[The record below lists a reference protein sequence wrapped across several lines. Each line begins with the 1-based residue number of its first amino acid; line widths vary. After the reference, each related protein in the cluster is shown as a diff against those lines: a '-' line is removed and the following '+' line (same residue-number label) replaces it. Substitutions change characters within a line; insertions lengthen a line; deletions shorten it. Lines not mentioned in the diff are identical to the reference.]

1 MVASRCAQ
9 LCVLD
14 CQRSSEIFGVV
25 VYGKMRSE
33 DRIYLRVYE
42 ILSVPCPVSCSR
54 LNLLKMEDGRRER
67 GEGYTF
73 HDDYFVVY
81 IHLLLSI
88 ACTNR

>member
-67 GEGYTF
+67 GARGERGIHFMMITLWYIYT
-73 HDDYFVVY
+73 YY
-81 IHLLLSI
+81 CL
-88 ACTNR
+88 